1 MSGTTLPDPPAVLW
15 WLPALRQPQQALC
28 WNLPQWEHVV
38 RVARRLRLL
47 GRLAESIEAAGLR
60 ERLPL
65 PVGRHLLAEMR
76 ASRWQTGVM
85 VWGLHRVADELGDT
99 PYPRVLL
106 KGAAYVGQ
114 GLPIAR
120 GRLPSDLDILV
131 PHADVSDAQSRL
143 LRAGWQEPELDAHD
157 QRFYHAWSHEVPPM
171 QHPSLPLELDLHHN
185 ILPPVGHVAIDMAQ
199 LLQRLQPSDWRGWQV
214 LHPQD
219 QILHSAAHLFFDA
232 ELRDRLRDLV
242 DLDGL
247 LRHFAVDDAFWPALQ
262 QRASSLGLAEPL
274 QLALQLCRDWLQ
286 TPVPT
291 AALTMARSAGLSLWT
306 RAWLLPLLTRVL
318 LPADPDRADPFART
332 AAAGLLLVRHHRRR
346 LPLRLLVPHVW
357 HKLRVT
363 LAPDAR

>member
-1 MSGTTLPDPPAVLW
+1 
-15 WLPALRQPQQALC
+15 
-28 WNLPQWEHVV
+28 
-38 RVARRLRLL
+38 
-47 GRLAESIEAAGLR
+47 
-60 ERLPL
+60 
-65 PVGRHLLAEMR
+65 
-76 ASRWQTGVM
+76 
-85 VWGLHRVADELGDT
+85 
-99 PYPRVLL
+99 
-106 KGAAYVGQ
+106 
-114 GLPIAR
+114 
-120 GRLPSDLDILV
+120 
-131 PHADVSDAQSRL
+131 
-143 LRAGWQEPELDAHD
+143 
-157 QRFYHAWSHEVPPM
+157 
-171 QHPSLPLELDLHHN
+171 
-185 ILPPVGHVAIDMAQ
+185 
-199 LLQRLQPSDWRGWQV
+199 
-214 LHPQD
+214 
-219 QILHSAAHLFFDA
+219 
-232 ELRDRLRDLV
+232 LV

-286 TPVPT
+286 TPVPP

>member
-1 MSGTTLPDPPAVLW
+1 MMVVANPSPPPVLW
-15 WLPALRQPQQALC
+15 WLPALRQPEAALG
-28 WNLPQWEHVV
+28 WTLPQWEHVV

-47 GRLAESIEAAGLR
+47 GRLAESVEAAGLR
-60 ERLPL
+60 ERMPA
-65 PVGRHLLAEMR
+65 PARRHLVAEMR
-76 ASRWQTGVM
+76 LSRWQTGVM
-85 VWGLHRVADELGDT
+85 VWGLHRVADELGDA

-131 PHADVSDAQSRL
+131 PRAGIADAQARL
-143 LRAGWQEPELDAHD
+143 QRAGWQEPELDAHD

-171 QHPSLPLELDLHHN
+171 QHASLPLELDLHHN
-185 ILPPVGHVAIDMAQ
+185 ILPPVGHVPIDMG
-199 LLQRLQPSDWRGWQV
+199 LLLDRLQPSQWPGWQV

-262 QRASSLGLAEPL
+262 QRAGRLGLTEPL
-274 QLALQLCRDWLQ
+274 LLALQLCRDWLQ
-286 TPVPT
+286 TPVPQ
-291 AALTMARSAGLSLWT
+291 AALDVARSAGLSAST

-318 LPADPDRADPFART
+318 LPVDPDRADPPGRT
-332 AAAGLLLVRHHRRR
+332 VAAAILLARHHRRR

-357 HKLRVT
+357 HKLQVT
-363 LAPDAR
+363 LHPDAR

>member
-1 MSGTTLPDPPAVLW
+1 MSGVAALQQPAVLW
-15 WLPALRQPQQALC
+15 WLPALQQPQLALG
-28 WNLPQWEHVV
+28 WSLPQWQHVV
-38 RVARRLRLL
+38 RVARRVRLL
-47 GRLAESIEAAGLR
+47 GRLAESIEAAGLHD
-60 ERLPL
+60 RLPE
-65 PVGRHLLAEMR
+65 PARRHLVAEMR

-85 VWGLHRVADELGDT
+85 VWGLHRVAAELGDA

-131 PHADVSDAQSRL
+131 PRASVQDAQARL
-143 LRAGWQEPELDAHD
+143 LRAGWQEPTLDAHD

-171 QHPSLPLELDLHHN
+171 RHPSLPLELDLHHN
-185 ILPPVGHVAIDMAQ
+185 ILPPVGHVRIDMD
-199 LLQRLQPSDWRGWQV
+199 LLLDRLQPSDWPGWQV

-219 QILHSAAHLFFDA
+219 QILHSAAHLFYDA

-247 LRHFAVDDAFWPALQ
+247 LRHFAVDEAFWPALQ
-262 QRASSLGLAEPL
+262 QRAARLGLTEPL
-274 QLALQLCRDWLQ
+274 MLALQLCRAWLQ
-286 TPVPT
+286 TPVPPVALH
-291 AALTMARSAGLSLWT
+291 AARLAGLSAWT

-318 LPADPDRADPFART
+318 LPTDPDRADPPGRT
-332 AAAGLLLVRHHRRR
+332 LAAAILLVRHHRRR

-357 HKLRVT
+357 HKLQVT
-363 LAPDAR
+363 WQAEAR